1 MKNSILL
8 GTFLI
13 VLLSSLNGFNIY
25 LTVLFA
31 ILSYIMMPLG
41 KYWDNQTI
49 LLCFFSFFYSSIIFL
64 NDDVVSFVNIISYL
78 VCPVAF
84 YRLGLYFTRQAK
96 TKQKYLVLW
105 MILISAYILPLAYQ
119 TINSIREV
127 GLINIFRTL
136 GGEGEDNALNATLYG
151 LHASI
156 GLAGIS
162 VLFCKLSD
170 IRWQKIILSICTI
183 LSLLTVIHLV
193 NRTGLVVLIACL
205 CICIFY
211 SKRNKPKSLLGYI
224 AIIAIFVIV
233 AIASGVI
240 NEDIVEA
247 YMYREERSDETG
259 TTDAGGRVSL
269 WANALDHLFTHPLGF
284 PKERFAHNL
293 WLDVARVSG
302 LLPFFMFMIASIKN
316 YIYLYR
322 IYRRDEYE
330 ITPFI
335 LGLNVVMFLS
345 SFVEPVMEGSV
356 LYFCLFMF
364 LWGCNKVICYRK
376 WN

>member
-1 MKNSILL
+1 MKRKILFFFLIVILLLSFGRINIYLVILL
-8 GTFLI
+8 GVGT
-13 VLLSSLNGFNIY
+13 
-25 LTVLFA
+25 
-31 ILSYIMMPLG
+31 YIMLPIR
-41 KYWDNQTI
+41 KYWDNIAI
-49 LLCFFSFFYSSIIFL
+49 LLLVFSLFYSVTL
-64 NDDVVSFVNIISYL
+64 VLDDRVDSWANVISYL
-78 VCPVAF
+78 LCPIAF
-84 YRLGLYFTRQAK
+84 YRLGQYFTQCTR
-96 TKQKYLVLW
+96 TKERFLSLW
-105 MILISAYILPLAYQ
+105 VILIFCYTLPLAFQ
-119 TINSIREV
+119 TLNSISEV
-127 GLINIFRTL
+127 GLVNLYRTM
-136 GGEGEDNALNATLYG
+136 GSEGEDNALNATLYG

-162 VLFCKLSD
+162 VLFCKRSN
-170 IRWQKIILSICTI
+170 IRWQKIILSICTV

-205 CICIFY
+205 CVCIFY
-211 SKRNKPKSLLGYI
+211 SKRNKPKFLLGYI

-247 YMYREERSDETG
+247 YMYREERSEETE
-259 TTDAGGRVSL
+259 TTDAGGRVPL
-269 WANALDHLFTHPLGF
+269 WTNALEHLFTHPLGF

-330 ITPFI
+330 ITPFV

-345 SFVEPVMEGSV
+345 SFVEPVIEGSA
-356 LYFCLFMF
+356 LYFYLFMF